1 LDFNICTVLHPHET
15 CVQHFFT
22 FAWAGFKRALPL
34 YAPLHIVTTLVVLL
48 AKLTSKVKESVKR
61 AGSFSN
67 LSRSFSIDD
76 FIEATDAQQQTHD
89 GEHVAV
95 PAQPPAR
102 KEPLQAALDKAQ
114 AFAARMLKVL
124 TKRRILRVTSFTLGL
139 VRRVIFNI
147 VRSSV
152 FLGVYCSGTA
162 PSAHSQH
169 SLKLA
174 PSHCPSPTWDM
185 AWWYSCLA
193 GRVLCAQYERSQGS
207 VLGPAPPHVLRPGLS
222 PRGMTIPALS
232 CSSRGL
238 EAHALSR

>member
-1 LDFNICTVLHPHET
+1 VLHPHET

-76 FIEATDAQQQTHD
+76 FIEAGDVAQQASSVDQF
-89 GEHVAV
+89 EVVV

-102 KEPLQAALDKAQ
+102 KEPLQVALDKVK
-114 AFAARMLKVL
+114 AFVARMLKVL
-124 TKRRILRVTSFTLGL
+124 TKRRILRVASFTLSL
-139 VRRVIFNI
+139 VRRVLYNI
-147 VRSSV
+147 IRSSV

-162 PSAHSQH
+162 SPSS
-169 SLKLA
+169 S
-174 PSHCPSPTWDM
+174 
-185 AWWYSCLA
+185 
-193 GRVLCAQYERSQGS
+193 
-207 VLGPAPPHVLRPGLS
+207 LS
-222 PRGMTIPALS
+222 PPLS
-232 CSSRGL
+232 LTPTHIVLYDGSK
-238 EAHALSR
+238 